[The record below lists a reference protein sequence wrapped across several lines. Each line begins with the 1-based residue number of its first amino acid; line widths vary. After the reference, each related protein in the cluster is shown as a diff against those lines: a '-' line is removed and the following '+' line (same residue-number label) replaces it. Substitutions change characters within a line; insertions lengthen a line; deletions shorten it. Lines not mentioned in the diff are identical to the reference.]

1 MTGRALWAD
10 PNSDLGPEDLE
21 KAFYAC
27 MTQVDLWIEAVN
39 AKMSVE
45 QLVAAKKAE
54 AEAEAAAS
62 RAVETEAASGKA
74 AEAEDAGMPAAQ
86 LRPADKPVVSTKD
99 MKAPVVGAKRLSG
112 SGSVLSTKRTRRK
125 KPESLGMRDG

>member
-1 MTGRALWAD
+1 MLFRS
-10 PNSDLGPEDLE
+10 PNSDLGPEHLE

-27 MTQVDLWIEAVN
+27 MAQVDLCIEAIN
-39 AKMSVE
+39 AKISME

-62 RAVETEAASGKA
+62 KAAETEAASGKA
-74 AEAEDAGMPAAQ
+74 AEAEAGDTGTPAARLQ
-86 LRPADKPVVSTKD
+86 PADKPAVSTKD
-99 MKAPVVGAKRLSG
+99 MKAPVVGAKCLSG
-112 SGSVLSTKRTRRK
+112 SAPTLSAKRTRRK